1 MPFCESCTQKQ
12 HTCEGC
18 GEKFAEK
25 PPARWLPKE
34 GENFWYAY
42 AGSGEVSVIK
52 GERLGSYDEDYALCF
67 PNRELAEAAA
77 VRVREALGG

>member
-1 MPFCESCTQKQ
+1 MYCPSCTQKQ

-25 PPARWLPKE
+25 PAARWVPKA
-34 GENFWYAY
+34 GETYWYVY
-42 AGSGEVSVIK
+42 SSSTDVIVYDGKRAGNNDK
-52 GERLGSYDEDYALCF
+52 DYALCF
-67 PNRELAEAAA
+67 PTRELAEAAA